1 MARRIKEEDIEVVVV
16 YSEGYEQRFTEA
28 CLKVL
33 AEREKRKQ
41 LEEEGKRWSSIQ

>member
-1 MARRIKEEDIEVVVV
+1 MRKRLTEDDIEVVVV

-33 AEREKRKQ
+33 ADREKKKQ

>member
-1 MARRIKEEDIEVVVV
+1 MGKRLTEDDIEVVVV

-33 AEREKRKQ
+33 ADREKKKQ

>member
-1 MARRIKEEDIEVVVV
+1 MAKGITAEDIEVKVV

-33 AEREKRKQ
+33 AERERSKK
-41 LEEEGKRWSSIQ
+41 LEQEGERWKTKS